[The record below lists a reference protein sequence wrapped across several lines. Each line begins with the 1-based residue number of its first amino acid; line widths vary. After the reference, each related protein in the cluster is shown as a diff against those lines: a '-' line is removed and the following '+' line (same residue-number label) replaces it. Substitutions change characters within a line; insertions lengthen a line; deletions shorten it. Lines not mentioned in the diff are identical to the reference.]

1 MTRDLQTL
9 LSKNDDR
16 GGNPST
22 HQRAWF
28 LAKACSLVSEG
39 FDTLFSL

>member
-22 HQRAWF
+22 RQRAWF

-39 FDTLFSL
+39 LDTLFSL